1 MARDM
6 NCEPQLIMQRQIG
19 EFACYVGAM
28 TPSPFIVTVPLGQ
41 IDTVPKLSDV
51 RFFSHA
57 ELSKAPVR
65 YKPISRDQKAEQ
77 PKQES
82 VQIPTVEKIEEK
94 KDPSA
99 PAPWGKV

>member
-6 NCEPQLIMQRQIG
+6 NCDPALIMQRQTG
-19 EFACYVGAM
+19 EFACYVGSM

-41 IDTVPKLSDV
+41 IDTIPKVSDAD
-51 RFFSHA
+51 FFRMT
-57 ELSKAPVR
+57 ELSKRNYGIPF
-65 YKPISRDQKAEQ
+65 IEQQKTEQ
-77 PKQES
+77 SKQES
-82 VQIPTVEKIEEK
+82 VQIPTDEKNEEK